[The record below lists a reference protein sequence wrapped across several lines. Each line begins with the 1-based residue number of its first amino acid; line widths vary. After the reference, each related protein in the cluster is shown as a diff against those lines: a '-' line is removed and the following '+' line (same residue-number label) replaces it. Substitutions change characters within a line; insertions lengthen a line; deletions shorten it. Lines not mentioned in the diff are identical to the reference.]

1 MYGIS
6 YEEIVKKIKE
16 EKGIS
21 EQEIGVYVNKKLEQ
35 YGDLISREGAIHIV
49 ANELKVKVFD
59 DSLSNR
65 KFKVSN
71 VLPGMNFVNVDVKV
85 VSVGDV
91 RSFKT
96 EKREGRV
103 VNIVVGDE
111 TGIVRL
117 VLWDEKYIALVEKG
131 EIKSGEILRVKNAY
145 SRGTDVFPELHIGG
159 RGVISLNPE
168 GVEVGEPVMMKKSF
182 IKKKIAD
189 LKDNDAVEIAGTLVQ
204 VFEPRFYNSCSSC
217 GKKVEMDGTFFKC
230 SLHGQV
236 TPVDVPIINIFLDD
250 GSDNVRVVLFRDLVT
265 KLIGE
270 NPIKYKDNP
279 AEFEGIRND
288 MLGKQYRINGRVN
301 RNAMFDRVE
310 FMAQEISELNA
321 QDLADDILKEIDSK
335 F

>member
-71 VLPGMNFVNVDVKV
+71 VLPGMNFVN
-85 VSVGDV
+85 
-91 RSFKT
+91 
-96 EKREGRV
+96 
-103 VNIVVGDE
+103 IVVGDE

-182 IKKKIAD
+182 LKKKIAD

-217 GKKVEMDGTFFKC
+217 GKKVEVDGTFFKC

>member
-49 ANELKVKVFD
+49 ANELKVT
-59 DSLSNR
+59 
-65 KFKVSN
+65 N

-117 VLWDEKYIALVEKG
+117 VLYDEK
-131 EIKSGEILRVKNAY
+131 
-145 SRGTDVFPELHIGG
+145 
-159 RGVISLNPE
+159 
-168 GVEVGEPVMMKKSF
+168 
-182 IKKKIAD
+182 
-189 LKDNDAVEIAGTLVQ
+189 
-204 VFEPRFYNSCSSC
+204 
-217 GKKVEMDGTFFKC
+217 
-230 SLHGQV
+230 
-236 TPVDVPIINIFLDD
+236 
-250 GSDNVRVVLFRDLVT
+250 
-265 KLIGE
+265 KL
-270 NPIKYKDNP
+270 P
-279 AEFEGIRND
+279 
-288 MLGKQYRINGRVN
+288 
-301 RNAMFDRVE
+301 
-310 FMAQEISELNA
+310 
-321 QDLADDILKEIDSK
+321 
-335 F
+335 